1 MKNKKITKTNAMR
14 MLDKQKCSYTVHEYA
29 WSEDHLDALSV
40 LEKMSQD
47 AGAVYK
53 TIVAVGDKT
62 GVVVGVIPA
71 QNELDLKAFAKVSGN
86 KRIEMLPLKDLEA
99 TTGYIRGGCSPIG
112 MKKQFRTVVDRSALE
127 QRTII
132 FSAGRIGFQVEVA
145 PADLEKLIRCS
156 FAGIV
161 RRDS

>member
-1 MKNKKITKTNAMR
+1 MIHVAEINK
-14 MLDKQKCSYTVHEYA
+14 V
-29 WSEDHLDALSV
+29 
-40 LEKMSQD
+40 
-47 AGAVYK
+47 
-53 TIVAVGDKT
+53 
-62 GVVVGVIPA
+62 
-71 QNELDLKAFAKVSGN
+71 
-86 KRIEMLPLKDLEA
+86 
-99 TTGYIRGGCSPIG
+99 TGYIRGGCSPIG